1 MEATLGGGGECDEE
15 EAEEEEDGGG
25 AVLCAVLKCKKIVW
39 MDGWMDGWV
48 IGWLDSVAA
57 NGKIFALT

>member
-25 AVLCAVLKCKKIVW
+25 AVLCAVLKSKEIV
-39 MDGWMDGWV
+39 WMDGWV